1 MKKAQILNPKK
12 LDSLYEGVLLLKNVK
27 ECRAFFRDLCTLGEL
42 QEMSERFEVARLID
56 EGVPYREI
64 AERTGVS
71 TATITR
77 VAQWLKNGEGGYRL
91 VLDRLKAGKKS

>member
-1 MKKAQILNPKK
+1 MKKVGKLNSKK
-12 LDSLYEGVLLLKNVK
+12 LDSLYEGVLLLKNIK
-27 ECRAFFRDLCTLGEL
+27 EARAFFRDLCTLGEL
-42 QEMSERFEVARLID
+42 QEFSERFEVVKLVD

-64 AERTGVS
+64 AKRTGVS

-91 VLDRLKAGKKS
+91 VLDRL

>member
-1 MKKAQILNPKK
+1 MKKKK
-12 LDSLYEGVLLLKNVK
+12 PLQETGLDSLYGAILQLKTVK

-42 QEMSERFEVARLID
+42 QEFSERFEVAQLVN

-77 VAQWLKNGEGGYRL
+77 VAQWLNHGENGYRT
-91 VLDRLKAGKKS
+91 VIDRLKVGQ